1 MKRILHKSRSF
12 KEAEE
17 WDIQQQISMAPQKRL
32 QAAKILRERV
42 FGKNTPDVREYHE
55 RIKKR

>member
-1 MKRILHKSRSF
+1 MN
-12 KEAEE
+12 
-17 WDIQQQISMAPQKRL
+17 PQERL

-55 RIKKR
+55 RNKKR

>member
-17 WDIQQQISMAPQKRL
+17 WDIQQQISMNPQERL

-42 FGKNTPDVREYHE
+42 FGRNTPDVREYRE
-55 RIKKR
+55 RNKKR

>member
-17 WDIQQQISMAPQKRL
+17 WDIQQQISMNPQERL

-55 RIKKR
+55 RNKKR